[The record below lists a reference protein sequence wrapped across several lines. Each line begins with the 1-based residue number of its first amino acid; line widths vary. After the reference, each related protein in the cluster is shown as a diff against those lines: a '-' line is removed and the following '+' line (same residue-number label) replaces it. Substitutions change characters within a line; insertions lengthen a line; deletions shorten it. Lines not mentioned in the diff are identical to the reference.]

1 MEDLG
6 SKEGRN
12 DELRLLASVL
22 AFSHPRL
29 CPGGK
34 QNLTP
39 RLCVFELHSYEL
51 YVTAVSAG
59 IQMEK
64 ALGLYKHLSFLFIYS
79 LSDRFTKNL

>member
-1 MEDLG
+1 MSSRHAIG
-6 SKEGRN
+6 M
-12 DELRLLASVL
+12 
-22 AFSHPRL
+22 
-29 CPGGK
+29 
-34 QNLTP
+34 
-39 RLCVFELHSYEL
+39 